1 MAYLDTD
8 NMYAAPVARP
18 AVVRPAVTAPAG
30 FSALEW
36 SVIALAKRDSIASLG
51 TPSRMS
57 RALGS
62 LFGFGEASRL
72 AEPRLE
78 ALRRIAVYA
87 WRRGHA
93 LPVSEIGLFT
103 AAGFTMAQVETLV
116 ASVTAEPLG
125 RNSSQFRASKVRASN
140 FRGNAAA

>member
-1 MAYLDTD
+1 MAYLDID
-8 NMYAAPVARP
+8 NLYAAPVART
-18 AVVRPAVTAPAG
+18 AAVRPAVTAPAG

-62 LFGFGEASRL
+62 LFGFGETSRL

-116 ASVTAEPLG
+116 ASVTAEPPG
-125 RNSSQFRASKVRASN
+125 RNSSQFRASQ

>member
-1 MAYLDTD
+1 MAYLGID
-8 NMYAAPVARP
+8 NFYSAPVARP
-18 AVVRPAVTAPAG
+18 AAVRPAVTAPAG

-36 SVIALAKRDSIASLG
+36 SVIALAKRDSIASLN

-62 LFGFGEASRL
+62 LFGFGETSRL

-78 ALRRIAVYA
+78 ALRRVAVFA

-93 LPVSEIGLFT
+93 LPMSEIGQFT
-103 AAGFTMAQVETLV
+103 AAGFTMAQVEALV
-116 ASVTAEPLG
+116 ASVTGEPRG
-125 RNSSQFRASKVRASN
+125 QHSSQ

>member
-1 MAYLDTD
+1 MAYLDID
-8 NMYAAPVARP
+8 NLYSASVARP
-18 AVVRPAVTAPAG
+18 AAVRPAVTAPAG

-36 SVIALAKRDSIASLG
+36 SVIALAKRDTIASLG

-62 LFGFGEASRL
+62 LFGFGETSRL

-78 ALRRIAVYA
+78 ALRRIAVHA

-116 ASVTAEPLG
+116 ASVTGEPLG
-125 RNSSQFRASKVRASN
+125 QQSGQFRGK
-140 FRGNAAA
+140 AAA